1 MSQYIRVKLAENVK
15 KFRIQKGLTREELS
29 LMIGVDNSY
38 ISKLERKSVNITIDR
53 LSIIAKALDVEVY
66 ELVK

>member
-38 ISKLERKSVNITIDR
+38 INKLERKSVNITIDR